1 MNTKSIMPKV
11 RRQNF
16 PRALFAHLLE
26 RIQQRDI
33 SKEQLGL
40 LNTWLDGEPE
50 VPAGKWFKAFPGMF
64 VCGEG
69 ELVKTFLRK
78 GQVPDGI
85 QMR

>member
-1 MNTKSIMPKV
+1 MPEV
-11 RRQNF
+11 RRQNL

-26 RIQQRDI
+26 RINQRQI
-33 SKEQLGL
+33 PLGQLGL

-69 ELVKTFLRK
+69 ELVKTFLRP
-78 GQVPDGI
+78 GQVPDGTEV
-85 QMR
+85 Q